1 MIMNNDELYHFGVL
15 GMRWGVKLSRDYRHG
30 AKNRIKEIKSK
41 NKVTDVKSFM
51 NRHKLIKRAKADAR
65 IKAAQRL
72 YPKVQKS
79 TLSKVM
85 KENLAKS
92 ILKSALMGSYGSL
105 KYNES
110 RGKKFSRIR
119 SWLVGNE
126 AMSLNLFSIGYA
138 SRRDYS
144 DNRIARDRYNPEDYK
159 DGKY

>member
-1 MIMNNDELYHFGVL
+1 
-15 GMRWGVKLSRDYRHG
+15 
-30 AKNRIKEIKSK
+30 
-41 NKVTDVKSFM
+41 
-51 NRHKLIKRAKADAR
+51 
-65 IKAAQRL
+65 
-72 YPKVQKS
+72 
-79 TLSKVM
+79 
-85 KENLAKS
+85 
-92 ILKSALMGSYGSL
+92 MGSYGSL